1 MIGENE
7 SILRV
12 NSLSKTFQQYG
23 KNLVALDNV
32 SFELKR
38 GEVLG
43 VIGRNGAGKSTL
55 LKVLSRITAP
65 SSGEISY
72 EGQLTSIIDIG
83 TGFHAD
89 LTGEENVYLSA
100 LLLGYSKKEIKQLY
114 KQIVEFSGL
123 QDFMI
128 TPVKH
133 YSSGMYLRLAFSIAF
148 HSNISILLLDEVIA
162 VGDTD
167 FKRKCYAKIKELKAR
182 GVAIILVSHHLEL
195 IVEQCDRCILLDDG
209 KILSFGT
216 PMDVVNEYYELV
228 ENNSGASI
236 RSEIQQSR
244 EVEEFSLFESLPII
258 VENFQIDTIAI
269 KELESF
275 QKLNTSTSISFEFVC
290 QKYDEDSSFEI
301 GITLINL
308 NGTRVLLDSYGFRK
322 EYELKPAESGSYIVL
337 VKIPADLLS
346 AGVYR
351 LGLILCMNREPIRE
365 LEAVAK
371 FRLHPSEGITD
382 SRDMGAVIRPKLDWH
397 IISPGGR

>member
-1 MIGENE
+1 MVE
-7 SILRV
+7 SEVILTV
-12 NSLSKTFQQYG
+12 DSLTKTYKKDG
-23 KNLVALDNV
+23 SVLSALDNV
-32 SFELKR
+32 SFALRR

-55 LKVLSRITAP
+55 LKVLSQITAP

-72 EGQLTSIIDIG
+72 EGKLTSIIDIG

-89 LTGEENVYLSA
+89 LSGEENVYLSA
-100 LLLGYSKKEIKQLY
+100 LLLGYSKKEINKLY
-114 KQIVEFSGL
+114 EQIVEFSGL
-123 QDFMI
+123 QDFMQM
-128 TPVKH
+128 PVKH

-209 KILSFGT
+209 KIRAMGT

-228 ENNSGASI
+228 EYNADASV
-236 RSEIQQSR
+236 RSEIQQHG
-244 EVEEFSLFESLPII
+244 EVQEFTLLSSFPI
-258 VENFQIDTIAI
+258 VTDRFQINSIAI
-269 KELESF
+269 KELETMK
-275 QKLNTSTSISFEFVC
+275 KLDTVTNLSFEFSC
-290 QKYDEDSSFEI
+290 LKRENDSSFEL
-301 GITLINL
+301 GLTLVNM

-322 EYELKPAESGSYIVL
+322 EYE
-337 VKIPADLLS
+337 VKEMQAGNYHVSVVIPGNILS

-351 LGLILCMNREPIRE
+351 LGLILCENREPIIE
-365 LEAVAK
+365 LEALAM
-371 FRLHPSEGITD
+371 FRLHSVDDYTN
-382 SRDMGAVIRPKLDWH
+382 SRGMGAVIRPKLEWN
-397 IISPGGR
+397 IIRSPNIE